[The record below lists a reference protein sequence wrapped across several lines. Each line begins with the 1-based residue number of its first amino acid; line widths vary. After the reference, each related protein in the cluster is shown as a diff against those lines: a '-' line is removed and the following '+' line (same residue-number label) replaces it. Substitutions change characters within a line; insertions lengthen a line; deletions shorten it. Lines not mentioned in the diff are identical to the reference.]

1 MKTEFKKTSS
11 YQAEVIIELSLEEV
25 QPFLEKAAK
34 RITKIIKIP
43 GFREGNA
50 PYEIVKEKIGE
61 TKIFQEALEPMIVKT
76 LSDFISEKKIEV
88 VSQPKIDILKMAPGD
103 PFIYKATLT
112 LLPEVILGDFR
123 SLKLKRKKIEIK
135 EEEINKIIDDLRKMR
150 AKQTLVDREARKGD
164 KVVVDIEMFLNKIPL
179 EGGQS
184 KDSEIVLGDS
194 LFIPGLDEKLL
205 GAKKGEVREFTLLYP
220 QDHYDKKLAGKLVE
234 FKVTIKSIYQI
245 DIPELN
251 EEFIQNLGRFKNLEE
266 LKNQLRDNLKLE
278 KQMEEE
284 EKLEREMI
292 EKILSQTKIGEIPPL
307 LKEQEIEKMIA
318 ELKEGVKQQG
328 MEFSDYL
335 VQIKKTEE
343 ELRKDL
349 LPQAEKRIKTALIL
363 RKIAQKENIHETE
376 EEVENEINQILKM
389 YPLDENI
396 RKQVMNKEYRIY
408 LGNLITTKKTIN
420 FLKKIIIED

>member
-88 VSQPKIDILKMAPGD
+88 VSQPKIDILKMAPGN

-184 KDSEIVLGDS
+184 KDSEIILGDS

-307 LKEQEIEKMIA
+307 LKEIGRA
-318 ELKEGVKQQG
+318 HV
-328 MEFSDYL
+328 
-335 VQIKKTEE
+335 
-343 ELRKDL
+343 
-349 LPQAEKRIKTALIL
+349 
-363 RKIAQKENIHETE
+363 
-376 EEVENEINQILKM
+376 
-389 YPLDENI
+389 
-396 RKQVMNKEYRIY
+396 
-408 LGNLITTKKTIN
+408 
-420 FLKKIIIED
+420 

>member
-88 VSQPKIDILKMAPGD
+88 VSQPKIDILKMAPGN

-205 GAKKGEVREFTLLYP
+205 GAKKRR
-220 QDHYDKKLAGKLVE
+220 
-234 FKVTIKSIYQI
+234 S
-245 DIPELN
+245 
-251 EEFIQNLGRFKNLEE
+251 
-266 LKNQLRDNLKLE
+266 
-278 KQMEEE
+278 
-284 EKLEREMI
+284 
-292 EKILSQTKIGEIPPL
+292 
-307 LKEQEIEKMIA
+307 
-318 ELKEGVKQQG
+318 
-328 MEFSDYL
+328 
-335 VQIKKTEE
+335 
-343 ELRKDL
+343 
-349 LPQAEKRIKTALIL
+349 
-363 RKIAQKENIHETE
+363 
-376 EEVENEINQILKM
+376 
-389 YPLDENI
+389 
-396 RKQVMNKEYRIY
+396 
-408 LGNLITTKKTIN
+408 
-420 FLKKIIIED
+420 